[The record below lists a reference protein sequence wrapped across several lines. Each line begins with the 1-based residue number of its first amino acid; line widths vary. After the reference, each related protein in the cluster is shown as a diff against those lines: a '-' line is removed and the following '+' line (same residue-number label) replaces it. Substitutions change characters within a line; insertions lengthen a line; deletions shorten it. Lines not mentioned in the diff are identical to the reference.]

1 MPTDPIITGIAH
13 VIQLAVAPVFLLT
26 GVGALLS
33 VMTNRLARVID
44 RARALE
50 AQFTNLN
57 EAARPAAIAEL
68 GVLAKRARL
77 ASWAINFCTFA
88 ALLVCSVIATLFID
102 TFLGTNLKWLVGA
115 LFVTAM
121 VALIGGLVSFLRE
134 VYLATHTLR
143 IGPPQKRSGDP
154 GIHPQEH

>member
-1 MPTDPIITGIAH
+1 MPTDPNISVIAH

-26 GVGALLS
+26 GVGALLA

-44 RARALE
+44 RARVLE
-50 AQFTNLN
+50 AQFAGLDA
-57 EAARPAAIAEL
+57 AARTAATGEL
-68 GVLAKRARL
+68 GMLARRARL

-102 TFLGTNLKWLVGA
+102 AFLGTNLKWLVGA

-121 VALIGGLVSFLRE
+121 IALIVGLISFLRE
-134 VYLATHTLR
+134 VYSATHTLH
-143 IGPPQKRSGDP
+143 IGPPQ
-154 GIHPQEH
+154 

>member
-1 MPTDPIITGIAH
+1 MPTDPTITGIAH

-44 RARALE
+44 RARVLE
-50 AQFTNLN
+50 AQFANLN
-57 EAARPAAIAEL
+57 ETGRPAATVEL
-68 GVLAKRARL
+68 GVLAKRAKL

-88 ALLVCSVIATLFID
+88 ALLVCSVVATLFID
-102 TFLGTNLKWLVGA
+102 AFLGTNLKWLVGA
-115 LFVTAM
+115 LFVIAM

-143 IGPPQKRSGDP
+143 IGPPQ
-154 GIHPQEH
+154 

>member
-44 RARALE
+44 RARVLE
-50 AQFTNLN
+50 AQFAGFDQNAR
-57 EAARPAAIAEL
+57 AAATAEL
-68 GVLAKRARL
+68 GVLARRARL

-88 ALLVCSVIATLFID
+88 ALLVCSVVATLFID

-134 VYLATHTLR
+134 VYFATHTLR
-143 IGPPQKRSGDP
+143 IGPPQ
-154 GIHPQEH
+154 

>member
-1 MPTDPIITGIAH
+1 MPTDPNISVIAH

-26 GVGALLS
+26 GVGALLT

-44 RARALE
+44 RARVLE
-50 AQFTNLN
+50 AQFAGLDA
-57 EAARPAAIAEL
+57 AARTAATAEL
-68 GVLAKRARL
+68 GVLARRARL

-102 TFLGTNLKWLVGA
+102 AFLGTNLKWLVGA

-121 VALIGGLVSFLRE
+121 IALIGGLISFLRE
-134 VYLATHTLR
+134 VYSATHTLH
-143 IGPPQKRSGDP
+143 IGPPQ
-154 GIHPQEH
+154 

>member
-1 MPTDPIITGIAH
+1 MPTDPNISVIAH

-44 RARALE
+44 RARVLE
-50 AQFTNLN
+50 AQFANLN
-57 EAARPAAIAEL
+57 EAARPAVTAEL
-68 GVLAKRARL
+68 AVLAKRAQL

-88 ALLVCSVIATLFID
+88 ALLVCSVVATLFID
-102 TFLGTNLKWLVGA
+102 AFLGTNLKWLVGA

-134 VYLATHTLR
+134 VYFATHTLR
-143 IGPPQKRSGDP
+143 IGPPQ
-154 GIHPQEH
+154 

>member
-1 MPTDPIITGIAH
+1 MSSDPDIAVIAH

-33 VMTNRLARVID
+33 VMTNRLGRVID
-44 RARALE
+44 RARVLE
-50 AQFTNLN
+50 AQFANLH
-57 EAARPAAIAEL
+57 EAARLTATAEL

-88 ALLVCSVIATLFID
+88 ALLVCTVIAMLFID
-102 TFLGTNLKWLVGA
+102 AFIGTNLKWGVGA
-115 LFVTAM
+115 LFIVAM

-134 VYLATHTLR
+134 VYFATHTLR
-143 IGPPQKRSGDP
+143 IGPPQ
-154 GIHPQEH
+154 

>member
-1 MPTDPIITGIAH
+1 MPTDPNITGISH

-44 RARALE
+44 RARVLE
-50 AQFTNLN
+50 ARFADFDQVAR
-57 EAARPAAIAEL
+57 AAATAEL
-68 GVLAKRARL
+68 GVLAKRAHL

-88 ALLVCSVIATLFID
+88 ALLVCSVVATLFID
-102 TFLGTNLKWLVGA
+102 AFLGTNLKWLVGA

-134 VYLATHTLR
+134 VYCATHTMR
-143 IGPPQKRSGDP
+143 IGPP
-154 GIHPQEH
+154 E

>member
-1 MPTDPIITGIAH
+1 MPTDPNITGISH

-44 RARALE
+44 RARVLE
-50 AQFTNLN
+50 ARFADFDQVAR
-57 EAARPAAIAEL
+57 AAATAEL
-68 GVLAKRARL
+68 GVLAKRAHL

-88 ALLVCSVIATLFID
+88 ALLVCSVVATLFID
-102 TFLGTNLKWLVGA
+102 AFLGTNLKWLVGA

-134 VYLATHTLR
+134 VYCATHTMR
-143 IGPPQKRSGDP
+143 IGPPQ
-154 GIHPQEH
+154 

>member
-1 MPTDPIITGIAH
+1 MPADPNISVIAH

-44 RARALE
+44 RARGLE
-50 AQFTNLN
+50 AQFAGLDP
-57 EAARPAAIAEL
+57 AARATAAVEL

-88 ALLVCSVIATLFID
+88 ALLVCTVIAMLFID
-102 TFLGTNLKWLVGA
+102 AFIGTDLKWEVGA
-115 LFVTAM
+115 LFVVAM
-121 VALIGGLVSFLRE
+121 GALIGGLVSFLRE

-143 IGPPQKRSGDP
+143 IGPPQ
-154 GIHPQEH
+154 

>member
-1 MPTDPIITGIAH
+1 MIMPTDPTITGISH

-44 RARALE
+44 RARVLE
-50 AQFTNLN
+50 ARFAEFDQ
-57 EAARPAAIAEL
+57 AARAAATAEL
-68 GVLAKRARL
+68 SVLAKRAHL
-77 ASWAINFCTFA
+77 ASWAINFCTVA
-88 ALLVCSVIATLFID
+88 ALLVCSVVATLFID
-102 TFLGTNLKWLVGA
+102 AFLGTNLKWLVGT

-134 VYLATHTLR
+134 VYCATHTMR
-143 IGPPQKRSGDP
+143 IGPPQ
-154 GIHPQEH
+154 